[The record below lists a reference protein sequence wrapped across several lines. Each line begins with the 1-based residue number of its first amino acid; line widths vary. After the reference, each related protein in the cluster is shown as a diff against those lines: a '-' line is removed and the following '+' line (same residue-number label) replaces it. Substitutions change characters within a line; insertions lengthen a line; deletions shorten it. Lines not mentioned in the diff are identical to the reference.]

1 MIAPHGGILV
11 DRFISEDDEE
21 ERRSHAQ
28 SLPQIQLN
36 ARQLSDAYLIA
47 QGALSPLV
55 GFMGSEEYRNVL
67 NSSNLTDHVPWTLP
81 ITLAATS
88 DKARSLKVGQEA
100 ALAGPDGEMVG
111 LLHLEEV
118 YSYDEE
124 VEARLVYRTT
134 DEAHPGVGFLYE
146 QAEIL
151 LGGKINIFRPPQT
164 KQPFSRYY
172 LTPAET
178 RELFQ
183 KRGWRTVVGFQTR
196 NPIHR
201 AHEYIQKCALEILD
215 GLLIHPLVGE
225 TKQDDIP
232 ADIRMECYEAL
243 LDGYYPAERT
253 ALAVL
258 PAFMRYAGPREAIFH
273 AIVRK
278 NYGCTHF
285 IVGRD
290 HAGVGNYYGPFDAQ
304 RIFDE
309 FDPEDL
315 GITPLFFDN
324 AFYCQRCRGMATSK
338 TCPHDEEHK
347 ISLSGTQVR
356 GMLDRGETPPAE
368 FTRSEVARILMNT
381 VATRRPQ

>member
-11 DRFISEDDEE
+11 DRFISKDDEE

-67 NSSNLTDHVPWTLP
+67 NSSNLTDYVPWTLP

-118 YSYDEE
+118 YSYDKE

-134 DEAHPGVGFLYE
+134 DKAHPGVGFLYE

>member
-11 DRFISEDDEE
+11 DRFISKDDEE

-118 YSYDEE
+118 YSYDKE